1 MVDNSKLA
9 ASCLALIVWTAVLSF
24 LPFVFRPAAAAI
36 ILKVEASNG
45 LPGLNRADLSCYLA
59 SHMAEASL
67 ADWRF
72 EVAENGPAP
81 DRVEWSFKLNPYAG
95 GEVRRSGTQGRSFH
109 VRRPIT
115 IEARLYLNGEYQ
127 VTVEKQAIIHEG
139 SGRND
144 PHLAEAVASVTQN
157 LLGPSGAYHA
167 VEIGQRPAPR
177 AR

>member
-1 MVDNSKLA
+1 MVNNSKLTA
-9 ASCLALIVWTAVLSF
+9 PRLMLIVWWALLSF
-24 LPFVFRPAAAAI
+24 VSFAFRPATASI
-36 ILKVEASNG
+36 TLKVEASNG
-45 LPGLNRADLSCYLA
+45 LPGFNRADLPRYLA

-72 EVAENGPAP
+72 EAAENGPAP

-95 GEVRRSGTQGRSFH
+95 GEVRRSGPDGRSFH

-115 IEARLYLNGEYQ
+115 IEVRLYLNGEYQ
-127 VTVEKQAIIHEG
+127 VAVEKQAIIDEG

-167 VEIGQRPAPR
+167 VDIGQRPASR

>member
-1 MVDNSKLA
+1 MVDSSKLA
-9 ASCLALIVWTAVLSF
+9 VPRLALIVWAALLSCV
-24 LPFVFRPAAAAI
+24 PFAIRPAAAAI
-36 ILKVEASNG
+36 ILNVEASNG
-45 LPGLNRADLSCYLA
+45 LPGFNRADLSRYLA
-59 SHMAEASL
+59 SHMAEAGL

-72 EVAENGPAP
+72 EVAENGPVS
-81 DRVEWSFKLNPYAG
+81 DWVEWSFKLNPYAG
-95 GEVRRSGTQGRSFH
+95 GEVRRSRPEARSFH
-109 VRRPIT
+109 LRRPIT

-127 VTVEKQAIIHEG
+127 VTVEKQAIIDEG

-167 VEIGQRPAPR
+167 VELGQRPDLR

>member
-1 MVDNSKLA
+1 MVNNGKLTPPR
-9 ASCLALIVWTAVLSF
+9 LALIVWWALLSL
-24 LPFVFRPAAAAI
+24 LPFAFKPAAASI
-36 ILKVEASNG
+36 TLKVEASAG
-45 LPGLNRADLSCYLA
+45 LPGFNRADLSRYLA

-127 VTVEKQAIIHEG
+127 VTVEKQAIIDEG

-167 VEIGQRPAPR
+167 VEIGQRPASR

>member
-1 MVDNSKLA
+1 MIDNSKLA
-9 ASCLALIVWTAVLSF
+9 VPRLVLIVWSAL
-24 LPFVFRPAAAAI
+24 LCFVALAFKPAAAPI
-36 ILKVEASNG
+36 TLKVEASNG
-45 LPGLNRADLSCYLA
+45 LPGFNRADLSRYVA
-59 SHMAEASL
+59 SHLAEAGL

-72 EVAENGPAP
+72 EVAENGPAL
-81 DRVEWSFKLNPYAG
+81 DWVEWSFKLNPYAG

-127 VTVEKQAIIHEG
+127 VTVEKQAIIDEG

-144 PHLAEAVASVTQN
+144 PHLAEAVGSVTQN

-167 VEIGQRPAPR
+167 VEIGHRPALR